1 MHTALS
7 SFIYLPECKMRV
19 VSGSSYKKCGYCIVV
34 HKIKLMLVK
43 GVILCA
49 ESFDTQARVTAVCKG
64 CFSLTSLKDT
74 LPLMP

>member
-7 SFIYLPECKMRV
+7 NFIYLPECKMRV
-19 VSGSSYKKCGYCIVV
+19 VSGLSYKKCGYPIDVRR
-34 HKIKLMLVK
+34 IKRTLVK

-49 ESFDTQARVTAVCKG
+49 ESSDTQAQVNAVCKG
-64 CFSLTSLKDT
+64 CFSLTSLKNK

>member
-7 SFIYLPECKMRV
+7 SFIYLLQCKMGV
-19 VSGSSYKKCGYCIVV
+19 VSSSSYEKCVCCIVA

-49 ESFDTQARVTAVCKG
+49 ESSDTQA
-64 CFSLTSLKDT
+64 
-74 LPLMP
+74 